1 LDKSG
6 ILKENNKMST
16 KKHKAG
22 FTIVELL
29 ISLAITVLLL
39 TAVAIAV
46 NASAMNYKENKSI
59 FDTVNSARQALYRIT
74 TQLRTADSVDPNTA
88 DNLCSFFQSASN
100 DFMTYSYDSSDN
112 TLYLINNS
120 ISESYTLCENVTA
133 MTFTKNSAVVDDL
146 TIVKSVQIT
155 MTVSDGNITQN
166 FSAAAVIRRNL
177 E

>member
-1 LDKSG
+1 
-6 ILKENNKMST
+6 MST
-16 KKHKAG
+16 QKNKAG

-39 TAVAIAV
+39 TAVAVAF

-74 TQLRTADSVDPNTA
+74 TELRTAEAVDSTTA
-88 DNLCSFFQSASN
+88 DNLCTLLRDPN
-100 DFMTYSYDSSDN
+100 DAGITYSYD
-112 TLYLINNS
+112 NS
-120 ISESYTLCENVTA
+120 NDTVYIIDISTSASYKLCENVTA
-133 MTFTKNSAVVDDL
+133 MTFVKNTGVVDGQVR
-146 TIVKSVQIT
+146 VKSVQIA

>member
-1 LDKSG
+1 MNTRKDKS
-6 ILKENNKMST
+6 
-16 KKHKAG
+16 G

-39 TAVAIAV
+39 TAVAIAF
-46 NASAMNYKENKSI
+46 NASSMNYTENKSI

-74 TQLRTADSVDPNTA
+74 TQLRTAEAVDPNTA
-88 DNLCSFFQSASN
+88 DNLCTFFQSEDPN
-100 DFMTYSYDSSDN
+100 DIITYSYDDSND
-112 TLYLINNS
+112 TLYLIDS
-120 ISESYTLCENVTA
+120 SSVSHTLCENVTA
-133 MTFTKNSAVVDDL
+133 MTFTKNPAVVEGQ

-155 MTVSDGNITQN
+155 MTVSDGNVIQN

>member
-1 LDKSG
+1 
-6 ILKENNKMST
+6 MST

-74 TQLRTADSVDPNTA
+74 TQLRTAEAVDPNTA
-88 DNLCSFFQSASN
+88 NNLCTFFQSSDPN
-100 DFMTYSYDSSDN
+100 DPGTTYSYDSSDN
-112 TLYLINNS
+112 TLYLIDS
-120 ISESYTLCENVTA
+120 SSVPYTLCENVTA

>member
-1 LDKSG
+1 
-6 ILKENNKMST
+6 MST

-88 DNLCSFFQSASN
+88 DNLCSFFQSADSN
-100 DFMTYSYDSSDN
+100 DFMTYSYDDSND
-112 TLYLINNS
+112 TLYLIDS
-120 ISESYTLCENVTA
+120 SSVPYTLCENVTA
-133 MTFTKNSAVVDDL
+133 MTFTKNSAVVEGL
-146 TIVKSVQIT
+146 TIVKSVQIS
-155 MTVSDGNITQN
+155 MIVSDGNITQN

>member
-1 LDKSG
+1 
-6 ILKENNKMST
+6 MST

-88 DNLCSFFQSASN
+88 DNLCSFFQSADSN
-100 DFMTYSYDSSDN
+100 DFMTYSYDDSND
-112 TLYLINNS
+112 TLYLIDS
-120 ISESYTLCENVTA
+120 STSESYTLCENVTA
-133 MTFTKNSAVVDDL
+133 MTFTKNSAVVEGL
-146 TIVKSVQIT
+146 TIVKSVQIS
-155 MTVSDGNITQN
+155 MIVSDGNITQN

>member
-1 LDKSG
+1 
-6 ILKENNKMST
+6 MST
-16 KKHKAG
+16 KKHKVG

-29 ISLAITVLLL
+29 ISLAITVLML
-39 TAVAIAV
+39 TAVAIAI

-74 TQLRTADSVDPNTA
+74 TQLRTAEAVDPNTA
-88 DNLCSFFQSASN
+88 DNLCSFFQSADSN
-100 DFMTYSYDSSDN
+100 DFMTYSYDDSND
-112 TLYLINNS
+112 TLYLIDS
-120 ISESYTLCENVTA
+120 STSESYTLCENVTA